1 MDIFKIVIIGIVGT
15 VLAVLL
21 SDYRKDFAMM
31 IGLITGII
39 IFLLVADLL
48 SKTLTSLINMLNEA
62 DVQFRYLDVALKII
76 GVSYLAKFAGQI
88 CRDAGEGAIAIKVE
102 MAAKI
107 IILALSLPVIGALIQ
122 LVIQIL
128 P

>member
-1 MDIFKIVIIGIVGT
+1 MDIFKIIIIGIVGT

-21 SDYRKDFAMM
+21 SDYRKDFAIMV
-31 IGLITGII
+31 GLITGII
-39 IFLLVADLL
+39 IFLMVANLL
-48 SKTLTSLINMLNEA
+48 SETITSLINMLKEV
-62 DVQFRYLDVALKII
+62 DVEFRYLDVALKII
-76 GVSYLAKFAGQI
+76 GVSYLARFAAQI

-102 MAAKI
+102 MAAKVV
-107 IILALSLPVIGALIQ
+107 ILALSLPVIRALIQ